1 MRRKKRNAV
10 ILIVCAL
17 ALAALGVLGFFV
29 LSMEKHDRFS
39 PQKFPPQK
47 QESRA
52 AVPASSHLEA
62 TANQVIEIE
71 LEEEEE
77 EINYLETNG
86 IFELPVS
93 GSSGYASVPVGLYG
107 ETDENGEI
115 LAVLAPGDGFRIC
128 REAGNWWLVEA
139 DGMQGWVM
147 HRYCMVNLPD
157 LLPSIVYRVD
167 NAKASLLRSSGK
179 TIPGLTGEVLY
190 QAYGWN
196 PRLEREEFIV
206 PVLYEMAKKIGKA
219 QQSAAE
225 DGNTLIIYEAF
236 RPYEVQRRIAAS
248 LEALMAADAEVLEG
262 VNRGPWSE
270 GWFVATRISNHQRGY
285 AIDVSLGAVTGREES
300 RSGSYVYSRI
310 TDAAEYEMPS
320 PMHEL
325 SAAAVCFENPIS
337 SGDREAW
344 KTAAP
349 AQTMTPAASLLQ
361 RYCTEAGMSPLASE
375 WWHFNDLDCRDAL
388 GEQAGTGQFFIDA
401 VYSVPPEDF

>member
-52 AVPASSHLEA
+52 AVPASSHSDA

-93 GSSGYASVPVGLYG
+93 GSSGYASVPVGLYE

-139 DGMQGWVM
+139 DGMRGGVV
-147 HRYCMVNLPD
+147 HRY
-157 LLPSIVYRVD
+157 
-167 NAKASLLRSSGK
+167 
-179 TIPGLTGEVLY
+179 
-190 QAYGWN
+190 
-196 PRLEREEFIV
+196 
-206 PVLYEMAKKIGKA
+206 
-219 QQSAAE
+219 
-225 DGNTLIIYEAF
+225 
-236 RPYEVQRRIAAS
+236 
-248 LEALMAADAEVLEG
+248 
-262 VNRGPWSE
+262 
-270 GWFVATRISNHQRGY
+270 
-285 AIDVSLGAVTGREES
+285 
-300 RSGSYVYSRI
+300 
-310 TDAAEYEMPS
+310 
-320 PMHEL
+320 
-325 SAAAVCFENPIS
+325 
-337 SGDREAW
+337 
-344 KTAAP
+344 
-349 AQTMTPAASLLQ
+349 
-361 RYCTEAGMSPLASE
+361 
-375 WWHFNDLDCRDAL
+375 
-388 GEQAGTGQFFIDA
+388 
-401 VYSVPPEDF
+401 